1 MCFNAQ
7 QSIEK
12 YLKAWLQEANLPVPR
27 TRALVELLYTEWCLV
42 QIAYQGG
49 FYKSSHRRNP
59 LAGGTLTG
67 IVTRFTSE
75 KGYRVLRG
83 GSWGSIAQTVR
94 VADRRRS
101 TPTYASAYVGFR
113 CVKDATR

>member
-1 MCFNAQ
+1 MAGN
-7 QSIEK
+7 
-12 YLKAWLQEANLPVPR
+12 VR
-27 TRALVELLYTEWCLV
+27 EWCLD
-42 QIAYQGG
+42 AYQGG

-59 LAGGTLTG
+59 LAGGTLTEV
-67 IVTRFTSE
+67 VTHFTNQ

-83 GSWGSIAQTVR
+83 GSWGSAEQTVR